1 MRLPR
6 YYISLSFAKYGPLQ
20 LAGFAENIA
29 TKMALIAF
37 FATPDPPLADII
49 AAATDLRHKQEA
61 TQQGGT
67 QATGERDDAFDTLEG
82 LLRELAAYVEDK
94 AKNDRDL
101 MLSTGFEVT
110 TASRSTPTIMTPT
123 ILDIEN
129 TATAKLQFQMQSC
142 GARAYELWGRTG
154 TDAFAHCL
162 SFTDPRNPVVG
173 NLVPGALYD
182 WKVRALY
189 GNNTYSDWSDVI
201 SHRAT

>member
-1 MRLPR
+1 MKLPR
-6 YYISLSFAKYGPLQ
+6 YYISLGFAKYNPLQ

-49 AAATDLRHKQEA
+49 TAATTLRQKQEA
-61 TQQGGT
+61 MGQGGT
-67 QATGERDDAFDTLEG
+67 QARGERDDAFDTLEG

-110 TASRSTPTIMTPT
+110 TASHSTPTIMTPT
-123 ILDIEN
+123 ILVIEN
-129 TATAKLQFQMQSC
+129 LAEGKLGFKIQSC
-142 GARAYELWGRTG
+142 GARAYEIWGRTG
-154 TDAFAHCL
+154 TADFTHCVTL
-162 SFTDPRNPVVG
+162 TDPRYGEVDG
-173 NLVPGALYD
+173 LVPGALYD
-182 WKVRALY
+182 WKVRSLY
-189 GNNTYSDWSDVI
+189 GNNTYSDWSDVV

>member
-1 MRLPR
+1 MKMPR
-6 YYISLSFAKYGPLQ
+6 YYISLAFAKYGPLQ

-37 FATPDPPLADII
+37 FATPDPPLADIL
-49 AAATDLRHKQEA
+49 AAATALRLKEEA
-61 TQQGGT
+61 TGQGGT
-67 QATGERDDAFDTLEG
+67 QTTGERDDAFDALEG

-110 TASRSTPTIMTPT
+110 TATRSTPAILTPT
-123 ILDIEN
+123 ILAIEN
-129 TATAKLQFQMQSC
+129 PASGKLQFKVQSC

-154 TDAFAHCL
+154 TDAFAHFL
-162 SFTDPRNPVVG
+162 SFTDARNPVVP

-189 GNNTYSDWSDVI
+189 GNNIYSDWSDVI